1 MEALH
6 LTSALEEFY
15 EREAEHPKRI
25 FLRQPCGSEWN
36 ELSWE
41 EVGRQARAVAKKLR
55 ELGCEDGDRVAIL
68 AKNCA
73 HWIMADLAIMM
84 AGCVSVP
91 LYPTQQPDTLAYIL
105 EHSEAKVI
113 FVGKVEHPASIDAAI
128 TPHIARI
135 RFPYNEALPAA
146 IEWEDLVR
154 REATSP
160 EGAATQSRY
169 LPPLDQLATI
179 VYTSGT
185 TGFPKGVM
193 HSFRT
198 IAYAS
203 IGYRQYLGFKRND
216 QLFSYLPLSHVAE
229 RVLVE
234 MMGLYCGATISFAG
248 ALETFSR
255 NLREVAP
262 TAFFSVPRLWVKFQQ
277 GVLEKMPEAKLE
289 RLLKVPLL
297 NRWVKYKVKKGLGL
311 HRAQRIG
318 SGAAPIA
325 PAILDWFKKMDIE
338 ILEGYG
344 LTENFGFAT
353 STSPGEVRI
362 GTVGRIMP
370 FTEIK
375 IDRSGEILTKSGANT
390 LGYFK
395 DPAASSIIFT
405 SDGFL
410 RTGDIGE
417 IDKDGY
423 LRITGRVKEIFK
435 TDKGKYIAPAPIEH
449 RFFAESNHI
458 EQLCV
463 TGQSLPQPV
472 ALCVLNAAARQQ
484 PRDQVKQDM
493 LAALKRLNSQLEK
506 HEQIEQCILL
516 DEEWTVDAGLMT
528 PTLKIRR
535 HTIEA
540 RYQELIH
547 HAASSR
553 EAVIWEATFR
563 ANETVLNA

>member
-1 MEALH
+1 MEALR
-6 LTSALEEFY
+6 LTSALDEFY
-15 EREAEHPKRI
+15 EREAEHPQKI
-25 FLRQPCGSEWN
+25 FLRQPSGAHWN

-41 EVGRQARAVAKKLR
+41 EVGRQARLVAQKLR
-55 ELGCEDGDRVAIL
+55 ELGCEEGDRVALL

-91 LYPTQQPDTLAYIL
+91 LYPTQQADTLKYVL
-105 EHSEAKVI
+105 EHSEAKFI
-113 FVGKVEHPASIDAAI
+113 FVGKVEHPELLDAAI
-128 TPHIARI
+128 PSHIARI
-135 RFPYNEALPAA
+135 RFPYNESLPAKLDWSEIVKA
-146 IEWEDLVR
+146 ASDL
-154 REATSP
+154 
-160 EGAATQSRY
+160 SRSHY
-169 LPPLDQLATI
+169 RPTLDQLATI

-193 HSFRT
+193 HSYRT

-203 IGYRQYLGFKRND
+203 IGYRQYLNFSRDD

-248 ALETFSR
+248 ALETFGR

-262 TAFFSVPRLWVKFQQ
+262 TAFFSVPRLWVKFRE
-277 GVLEKMPEAKLE
+277 GVLEKMPEAKLD
-289 RLLKVPLL
+289 RLLKIPLL
-297 NRWVKYKVKKGLGL
+297 NLWVKQKIKKGLGL

-325 PAILDWFKKMDIE
+325 PALLAWFKKIDVE

-353 STSPGEVRI
+353 STPQGEVRI
-362 GTVGRIMP
+362 GTVGRAMP

-375 IDRSGEILTKSGANT
+375 LDESGEILTKSGANT
-390 LGYFK
+390 LGYYK
-395 DPAASSIIFT
+395 DPVATAMIFT

-410 RTGDIGE
+410 RTGDVGE
-417 IDKDGY
+417 IDRDGY

-435 TDKGKYIAPAPIEH
+435 TDKGKYIAPSPIEH
-449 RFFAESNHI
+449 KFIAESVHI
-458 EQLCV
+458 EQLCI

-472 ALCVLNAAARQQ
+472 ALCVLNAAARRQ
-484 PRDQVKQDM
+484 PREEVKQDM
-493 LAALKRLNSQLEK
+493 MKALQRLNAQLEK

-516 DEEWTVDAGLMT
+516 EDEWTVDAGLMT

-540 RYQELIH
+540 RYQELIR

-553 EAVIWEATFR
+553 ETVIWEATSR
-563 ANETVLNA
+563 PTELVQHA